1 MGRVM
6 GLNWIAITV
15 PKKQWTC
22 GLFKLSTKQSYFNN
36 ACDLCTET
44 TIVWIWHANVL
55 SRNMFTTGLCAL
67 RMSQQI
73 AKQSL
78 AESWSFTRTGM
89 APVLRPLSCHNGRS
103 SAVVNV
109 LSTEYSAWLWAPQ
122 LDVRDY
128 ERTVEVLRVDDYEA
142 LWRLY
147 SV

>member
-15 PKKQWTC
+15 PKKQWTS
-22 GLFKLSTKQSYFNN
+22 GLLKLSTKQSYSSN

-44 TIVWIWHANVL
+44 TTAWNWNANVL
-55 SRNMFTTGLCAL
+55 SRNMFTTGLSAL

-78 AESWSFTRTGM
+78 AESWSFTCTGIT
-89 APVLRPLSCHNGRS
+89 PVLRPLSCHNDRS

-109 LSTEYSAWLWAPQ
+109 VSTEYSAWLWAPQ

-128 ERTVEVLRVDDYEA
+128 ERTLEVLGVDDCEA
-142 LWRLY
+142 LRRLY
-147 SV
+147 SA